1 MSKDNWVNSTL
12 CIPWPPKP
20 HWRPPKNWFV
30 TWGPY
35 MGRQKGPIYSSTD
48 NWRLLSFV
56 DGPLQKS
63 LSLGPH
69 KWANRRSPLAFSTTS
84 KSSVSNYQSCVILN
98 YYLHRRPC
106 ICLDLFCLDLFLPVL
121 RAPTKFNFQKYSALR
136 DPSLCFGLD
145 RGIKPAEHGKMIR
158 FYMVRRFSR
167 ITSLSSAVMT
177 MRVDF
182 FEVGERRSA
191 PSL

>member
-1 MSKDNWVNSTL
+1 
-12 CIPWPPKP
+12 
-20 HWRPPKNWFV
+20 
-30 TWGPY
+30 
-35 MGRQKGPIYSSTD
+35 MGRLEAPIIIFNKKQS
-48 NWRLLSFV
+48 LSFKL
-56 DGPLQKS
+56 GARAPPLR
-63 LSLGPH
+63 P
-69 KWANRRSPLAFSTTS
+69 
-84 KSSVSNYQSCVILN
+84 
-98 YYLHRRPC
+98 LHRRPC

-182 FEVGERRSA
+182 FEVG
-191 PSL
+191 